1 MYYFITHREDLL
13 TSAIEIA
20 QIKRMKIFDSL
31 GMDSRIVTVKYNWAH
46 QDVQQK
52 LGTAN
57 RVINLFQYYQR
68 LPYSYT
74 DNDQALSDKIL
85 HQPGL
90 DVKGNV
96 AYRDGKQ
103 RIQVNLNDKGR
114 IYYVDY
120 TDRFGFC
127 DRRDFYDSGC
137 LTYSEY
143 FEDKA
148 RVVMRQYYD
157 AQGHVK
163 IIYHYR
169 GGENNQ
175 PVLTLIQLKEKD
187 GERQF
192 DDETEFHAFFF
203 DELAKND
210 AKAVMISDRSDVA
223 LTPFAKMKVK
233 VPRYQVFHSAI
244 TTDGRTNGK
253 LFDVYKPIQS
263 MLANG
268 QLNGLISATTREARD
283 ASQRFKTNAS
293 YAIPVTYVADELLN
307 KQVPFDERQPGQLI
321 AVARLSNVKRLD
333 HLINTVIL
341 LKKKHPLVD
350 LKIYGYDDEYNNY
363 ATSNALKKLVQRND
377 ASDYIHFCGYQ
388 HDLTAVYED
397 AQIEVLT
404 SSYEGF
410 AMALLEAQS
419 HACPVVSY
427 DINYGPSDII
437 DDGVSGKLVPEG
449 DLHSLYVTLDKLLS
463 NYALLQSYS
472 EHAQKAAAKYSF
484 ANVSKRWQEFLNAE
498 HLPQ

>member
-449 DLHSLYVTLDKLLS
+449 DLHSLYVTLDTLLS

-484 ANVSKRWQEFLNAE
+484 ANVTKRWQEFLAAE
-498 HLPQ
+498 HLPH